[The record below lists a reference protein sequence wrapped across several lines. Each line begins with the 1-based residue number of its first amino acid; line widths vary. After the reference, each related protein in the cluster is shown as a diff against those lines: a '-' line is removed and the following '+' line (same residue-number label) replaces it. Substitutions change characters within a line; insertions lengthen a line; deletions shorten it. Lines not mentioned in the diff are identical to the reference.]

1 MIGTTNAIESK
12 LRFGLV
18 TDGLV
23 LHLDGIENTRH
34 GHNSAARTWEDLS
47 GNNIDWTLP
56 SAQSFSTD
64 YLSCPGGNM
73 CADPINSSAINSTT
87 LGANTFFNSF
97 TYQTVLQS
105 NNTNTW
111 AAWIFGIHGLTHYSS
126 YFIFSTNGTSRPV
139 FPHTG
144 IGFYQITMLFPPST
158 QICRINNSSI
168 TSGGND
174 QWGANT
180 YTMSGVVSG
189 SSINGKLYSVRVY
202 NRILTDDELY
212 ANWIRDKNRFNI
224 PD

>member
-12 LRFGLV
+12 LRLGLV

-47 GNNIDWTLP
+47 GNGIDWVLP
-56 SAQSFSTD
+56 TAQSFSTD

-73 CADPINSSAINSTT
+73 CADPVNSSVINSTT
-87 LGANTFFNSF
+87 LGAHTYFNSF

-105 NNTNTW
+105 NNSGTW

-126 YFIFSTNGTSRPV
+126 YFIFNTDNVVRNICSHNGT
-139 FPHTG
+139 
-144 IGFYQITMLFPPST
+144 GFYQITMMFPPST
-158 QICRINNSSI
+158 QICRINNSNI
-168 TSGGND
+168 GFTGGDRWN
-174 QWGANT
+174 ANT
-180 YTMSGVVSG
+180 YTMSGVIAG

-224 PD
+224 PN